1 MFSVGGIVLLT
12 RLIYMNVQLPHL
24 RKKAVQPKTT
34 SPCFSITFITLC
46 FRVSAGYSLSID
58 TLKEGWRQKPGQN
71 VVFGM
76 GGKIEYRLETFGVI
90 VGRGGIY
97 VQ

>member
-1 MFSVGGIVLLT
+1 MYSCPT
-12 RLIYMNVQLPHL
+12 SEKN
-24 RKKAVQPKTT
+24 AVQPKTT